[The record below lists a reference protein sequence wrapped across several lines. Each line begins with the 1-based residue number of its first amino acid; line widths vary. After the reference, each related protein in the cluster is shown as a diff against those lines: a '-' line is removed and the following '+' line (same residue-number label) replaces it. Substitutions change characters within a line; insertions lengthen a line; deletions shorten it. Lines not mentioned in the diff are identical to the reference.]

1 MFVTANRISRAAL
14 RRYREK
20 KSFIIAPYW
29 PNSPPAPVKGASVY
43 GAYQEKRG
51 LGMILSGQI
60 APQSLAAAD
69 CSFDNLGFN
78 AMDGRWC
85 FSVDLAAPYE
95 VDPGNRTKR

>member
-1 MFVTANRISRAAL
+1 MFVTANRISRTAL

-69 CSFDNLGFN
+69 CSFDILDFN
-78 AMDGRWC
+78 PTAGQLS
-85 FSVDLAAPYE
+85 FSVDLATPSHTLTSPPA
-95 VDPGNRTKR
+95 